1 MWNTTPV
8 TAIILFA
15 SVYLGGRYSFGALFA
30 IMLAADMF
38 LGFYQWQM
46 MVAVYGSLGI
56 AALIGFM
63 MRKNVTA
70 SRVLFAA
77 LGSSVVFFI
86 ITNWAVWQFG
96 TMYAHSLAGLLES
109 YTMALPFFRN
119 SLIGD
124 VLYTAMLF
132 GSWAVVRSKIKH
144 DTLKLL
150 SWQEN

>member
-1 MWNTTPV
+1 
-8 TAIILFA
+8 
-15 SVYLGGRYSFGALFA
+15 
-30 IMLAADMF
+30 
-38 LGFYQWQM
+38 
-46 MVAVYGSLGI
+46 
-56 AALIGFM
+56 M

-70 SRVLFAA
+70 PRVLFAA